1 MKQIPAWGKCAPSLG
16 RDSTPGG
23 IHWTLRCS
31 TQRARAEG
39 EEMRA
44 ARLKEMEEMAVELV
58 ATARKL
64 PPSQERHEVL
74 QEIRNICERIDALK
88 AKGK

>member
-1 MKQIPAWGKCAPSLG
+1 
-16 RDSTPGG
+16 
-23 IHWTLRCS
+23 
-31 TQRARAEG
+31 
-39 EEMRA
+39 MRA